1 LELRCKRDDNTAV
14 SHVRQSSQGPGG
26 KITRYRQLLPLAFA
40 AMLLLSGCELAD
52 VIEVAVSGPHCGRSG
67 IPPELEER
75 GLNLFG
81 HAPEPMSRDQFGRVF
96 DPDRLDNAIIAVLE
110 PYEDS
115 HGPDV
120 LFALGLT
127 YVRKAGTLPDNP
139 AYYRRGERLLAWAAL
154 CGQPLAAYYLGSFYE
169 ERLPGVDKDPE
180 LGACLIRLHDLDNYE
195 PHLIIRAQFA
205 GRVWACGLRLENF
218 PE

>member
-1 LELRCKRDDNTAV
+1 MKGSKN
-14 SHVRQSSQGPGG
+14 
-26 KITRYRQLLPLAFA
+26 QLAA
-40 AMLLLSGCELAD
+40 AMAAFIFLTGCGLAD
-52 VIEVAVSGPHCGRSG
+52 AIEVAASGPHCGKSG

-75 GLNLFG
+75 NLNLFG
-81 HAPEPMSRDQFGRVF
+81 GSP

-110 PYEDS
+110 PYEDR

-127 YVRKAGTLPDNP
+127 FVRKAGTLSDNP

-154 CGQPLAAYYLGSFYE
+154 CGQPLAVYYLGSFYE
-169 ERLPGVDKDPE
+169 ERLPGADKDPE
-180 LGACLIRLHDLDNYE
+180 LGACLKRLHDLDNYE
-195 PHLIIRAQFA
+195 PHLIIRPLLA
-205 GRVWACGLRLENF
+205 GRVWACGVRLEDF